1 MIRTLLGGGG
11 GLLALTLV
19 ACVTINVYF
28 PAAAVEQA
36 ADRIIEDVWGQRPA
50 PVPDSPPQ
58 SRTPQPPEPPVVEMI
73 ARALLILIPTA
84 QAQQAD
90 INVSTPAIERLKQSL
105 SSRFSQLQPHYDS
118 GAVGL
123 TGDGL
128 VVVRNLDAVPLNQRN
143 QVQQLVQQENQDRQ
157 SLYREIARANDRPD
171 WENQIREV
179 FAQRW
184 ISNARSGWWYQA
196 GGGWRQK

>member
-50 PVPDSPPQ
+50 PESPPQ

-73 ARALLILIPTA
+73 ARAFLILIPPA

-90 INVSTPAIERLKQSL
+90 INVSTPAIEQLKQSL
-105 SSRFSQLQPHYDS
+105 SNRFNQLKSHYDS

-128 VVVRNLDAVPLNQRN
+128 VAVRNLDAVPLNQRN

-157 SLYREIARANDRPD
+157 ALYREIARANDHPD
-171 WENQIREV
+171 WEDQIREV

-184 ISNARSGWWYQA
+184 IGNARSGWWYQS
-196 GGGWRQK
+196 GGSWRQK